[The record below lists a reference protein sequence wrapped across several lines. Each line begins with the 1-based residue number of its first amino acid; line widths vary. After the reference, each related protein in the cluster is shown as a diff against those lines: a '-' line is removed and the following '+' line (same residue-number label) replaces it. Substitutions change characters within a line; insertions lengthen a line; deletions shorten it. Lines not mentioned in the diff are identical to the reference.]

1 MLRVQSNTNSLLD
14 LFLRPVNQSTR
25 AHDNTVVI
33 RTIMVRKISL
43 KHGRHVSDDAKI
55 RRVILA
61 WTCDPRAR
69 VLDVY
74 LSGGMHEAESLAGY
88 NWDRVL
94 LVVDVRQVAVV
105 RCVDVIRESTV
116 ANPWHTEGECAHA
129 CACWHMQ
136 REVD

>member
-1 MLRVQSNTNSLLD
+1 
-14 LFLRPVNQSTR
+14 
-25 AHDNTVVI
+25 
-33 RTIMVRKISL
+33 MVCKIAL
-43 KHGRHVSDDAKI
+43 KHGRHVPYDAKS

-61 WTCDPRAR
+61 WTREPRVR
-69 VLDVY
+69 VLDVH
-74 LSGGMHEAESLAGY
+74 LTGGMHVAKNPAGH

-94 LVVDVRQVAVV
+94 LVVNVRQVAVV

-116 ANPWHTEGECAHA
+116 ANPRHTEGECAHA